1 MNETYETDSDVSD
14 CSKPEDITPKK
25 KIKLGK
31 HRLTKYSSNWQN
43 DHNWL
48 RSVASGEYK
57 AYCTLCKKEFTISH
71 GGLNDVVKHSK
82 TNSHLK
88 ITSSRAARNLTSY
101 FQAPGTST
109 SDRDRDDIIYKTS
122 AAEITSVYHTVKH
135 SLSYNSLDCFQ
146 KLLPLMYADSKIA
159 KNVKCGRT
167 KSEAIVCEVLAKEA
181 LKDVVQN
188 LKEDLFFSISTD
200 ASNKGNRKMFPICVR
215 YFSFD
220 KGIQNKL
227 IDFVESN
234 DETAD
239 QITKVLCETLD
250 KHNLKLSQVTSYG
263 ADNANVN
270 FGSNHS
276 VFTNLHSKNEKILK
290 ANCSV
295 HILHNMSKFACD
307 RLDIDVEAIILKIYG
322 HFSHSAKRRAEL
334 MEIFETTEMEWVE
347 LLRHVNTRFLSL
359 CPAVE
364 RIIKVWPALKSYF
377 DKKESCAKAIE
388 KIFGSEAEET
398 KTLAYLNFVYN
409 VMSAF
414 GTLIKESQGNDIA
427 ITEMHESLRLF
438 RSRLIQR
445 QKDGFFGYQTK
456 LILNKLVESE
466 EIKVIEDFK
475 LFYTNCQKY
484 IEKRYNFSDE
494 NIFARL
500 KFLNLE
506 TEISFDMIENAI
518 ALLKLTDNISVD
530 HLYEEFNLLKSSL
543 DVLVG
548 NSKDT
553 TATTAQKWQQLFQQ
567 FPKKDTRN
575 MFKLV
580 SFILSTPTS
589 NCFPERVFSQM
600 NLKWSDARNKCSVK
614 LIKAELLVQ
623 FNLQLSCEEFFKFTK
638 EKRDI
643 LKEVKSSQK
652 YE

>member
-1 MNETYETDSDVSD
+1 MNEVDSDGSD
-14 CSKPEDITPKK
+14 SSKPEDITPKK
-25 KIKLGK
+25 KAKLGK

-48 RSVASGEYK
+48 CNVKSDEYK
-57 AYCTLCKKEFTISH
+57 AYCKLCKKEFTISH
-71 GGLNDVVKHSK
+71 GGLHDVVKHSK
-82 TNSHLK
+82 TSGHSK
-88 ITSSRAARNLTSY
+88 ITSSRAARNITSY
-101 FQAPGTST
+101 FQAPGSST
-109 SDRDRDDIIYKTS
+109 SDRDLEEIMYKTS
-122 AAEITSVYHTVKH
+122 AAEITSIYHTVKH
-135 SLSYNSLDCFQ
+135 SLSYNSMDCFQ

-181 LKDVVQN
+181 LKEVIQN
-188 LKEDLFFSISTD
+188 LKEDSFYSISTD

-215 YFSFD
+215 YFSWD

-250 KHNLKLSQVTSYG
+250 KHNLELSQVAAYG

-276 VFTNLHSKNEKILK
+276 VFTNLVAKNEKILK

-334 MEIFETTEMEWVE
+334 MKIFETTETEWVE

-364 RIIKVWPALKSYF
+364 RVIKVWPALKSYF
-377 DKKESCAKAIE
+377 NEQESCAKAIE
-388 KIFGSEAEET
+388 KIFYSEAEET
-398 KTLAYLNFVYN
+398 KTLAYLHFVHN

-414 GTLIKESQGNDIA
+414 NTLMRESQGNDIV
-427 ITEMHESLRLF
+427 ITEMHESLCLF
-438 RSRLIQR
+438 RSRLTQR
-445 QKDGFFGYQTK
+445 LKDGFFGFQTK
-456 LILNKLVESE
+456 QILNKLTESE
-466 EIKVIEDFK
+466 RTKAIEDFNN
-475 LFYTNCQKY
+475 FYTNCEQY
-484 IEKRYNFSDE
+484 LDKRYNFSDE
-494 NIFARL
+494 NMFSKL
-500 KFLNLE
+500 KFINLE
-506 TEISFDMIENAI
+506 SEVSFGMIENAVS
-518 ALLKLTDNISVD
+518 LLKLTSDISIDN
-530 HLYEEFNLLKSSL
+530 LYEEFNLLKSSL
-543 DVLVG
+543 DALVE
-548 NSKDT
+548 NCKVT
-553 TATTAQKWQQLFQQ
+553 TATTAQKWHQLFQQ
-567 FPKKDTRN
+567 FPRKDTRN

-580 SFILSTPTS
+580 SFILSIPTS

-600 NLKWSDARNKCSVK
+600 NLKWSDARNKCSVNLMK
-614 LIKAELLVQ
+614 SELLIQ
-623 FNLQLSCEEFFKFTK
+623 FNLELSCAEFFISIK
-638 EKRDI
+638 EKKDI

-652 YE
+652 YLE